1 VGKNQVPLQVRRPS
15 WLVVLGVAL
24 ITASAV
30 LYYAHYL
37 IFRDSHHI
45 FVYLIGDIAF
55 LPIEVLIVTL
65 ILHRLLSARERRSRL
80 EKMNMVIGAF
90 QSEVG
95 TRLLALVAA
104 ADPDIATVRSELV
117 VGVRWTDAEYRK
129 TERALVGRK
138 YEVNIARVDLP
149 ALREFL
155 LGKRDFLL
163 RLLENPNLLE
173 HESFTELLRAVFHV
187 TEELEQRADLRTLPE
202 TDRAHLAGDIARAY
216 SLLAREWLAYMKH
229 LKDNYPYLFS
239 LAIRT
244 NPFDP
249 AASPVVR

>member
-1 VGKNQVPLQVRRPS
+1 MPVQVRRPS
-15 WLVVLGVAL
+15 WLAVLGVAL
-24 ITASAV
+24 IAASAA
-30 LYYAHYL
+30 LYYVHYL

-45 FVYLIGDIAF
+45 FIYLIGDIAF
-55 LPIEVLIVTL
+55 LPVEVLIVTL
-65 ILHRLLSARERRSRL
+65 ILNRILSARERRSRL

-104 ADPDIATVRSELV
+104 ADPDITSVRADLA
-117 VGVRWTDAEYRK
+117 VGVRWSDDEYRRAS
-129 TERALVGRK
+129 RALGTRK
-138 YEVNIARVDLP
+138 YQVDIARVDLG

-155 LGKRDFLL
+155 LGRRDFLL

-173 HESFTELLRAVFHV
+173 HESFTDLLRAVFHL
-187 TEELEQRADLRTLPE
+187 TEELEQRVDLKALPE
-202 TDRAHLAGDIARAY
+202 TDLAHLSADTARAY
-216 SLLAREWLAYMKH
+216 SLLVREWLAYMKH
-229 LKDNYPYLFS
+229 LKDHYPYLFS

-249 AASPVVR
+249 AASPVVT

>member
-1 VGKNQVPLQVRRPS
+1 
-15 WLVVLGVAL
+15 VVLGIAL
-24 ITASAV
+24 IAASAV
-30 LYYAHYL
+30 LYYAHYT

-45 FVYLIGDIAF
+45 FLYLVGDVAF
-55 LPIEVLIVTL
+55 LPVDVLIVTL
-65 ILHRLLSARERRSRL
+65 ILHRLLTSRERRSRL
-80 EKMNMVIGAF
+80 EKLNMVIGAF

-104 ADPDIATVRSELV
+104 ADQDIAGIRPDLV

-129 TERALVGRK
+129 TQRALRDRRFVVDI
-138 YEVNIARVDLP
+138 ERVDL
-149 ALREFL
+149 AGLREFV

-163 RLLENPNLLE
+163 RLIENPNLLE
-173 HESFTELLRAVFHV
+173 HESFTDLLRAVFHL
-187 TEELEQRADLRTLPE
+187 TEELEQRAALTGLPE

-216 SLLAREWLAYMKH
+216 SLLVLEWLAYMKH

-249 AASPVVR
+249 EASPIVR